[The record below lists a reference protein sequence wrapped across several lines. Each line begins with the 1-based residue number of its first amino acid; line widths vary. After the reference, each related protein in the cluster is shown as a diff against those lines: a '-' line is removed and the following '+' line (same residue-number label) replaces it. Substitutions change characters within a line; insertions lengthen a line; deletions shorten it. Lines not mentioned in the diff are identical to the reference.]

1 MREGMLC
8 GMWEGPLGIS
18 VAPGLPPACS
28 PAVRS
33 SSACSSSASVG
44 VGCRGW
50 VGGKTGTECAWSIV
64 TQRTREGRS
73 QRTKKLAK
81 SDAHPCYVG
90 NVSKTRP
97 QTHRPVAQ

>member
-44 VGCRGW
+44 VAGVSASW
-50 VGGKTGTECAWSIV
+50 VGGGKNRDGMRVVDSHAKDAGGTFATDQEAC
-64 TQRTREGRS
+64 
-73 QRTKKLAK
+73 
-81 SDAHPCYVG
+81 
-90 NVSKTRP
+90 
-97 QTHRPVAQ
+97 